1 MWEQR
6 QRESLLEGRAAL
18 ERTSESLRNSELIAV
33 QTETIGTNVLG
44 ELNVQR
50 ETLVRAQN
58 RLADIDTN
66 LSKSRQ
72 LLNFMKRSVFM
83 NKILLIFV
91 IVCEI
96 GILACLVYL
105 KYLR

>member
-33 QTETIGTNVLG
+33 QTETIGTN
-44 ELNVQR
+44 
-50 ETLVRAQN
+50 TLVRAQN
-58 RLADIDTN
+58 RLADIDSN